1 MTESSFR
8 SDISW
13 YFSQLSKHG
22 DSISIVFD
30 EESLTYAQLISQ
42 CDEMLRTA
50 NEVGMSVG
58 DRVLL
63 VGDFNPRA
71 VSWLMALLQLRAIVI
86 PIVESSATR
95 QEEIETLCEVS
106 WVIRARSDED
116 VEIKRR
122 HPDPEALPS
131 QHSLLRELCRRE
143 NPGLILFTSGSTG
156 NPKAVVHDFTQLLQK
171 FRTPARAFRTLTFLL
186 FDHWGGLNTLFHS
199 LVSGSLVVFPRERS
213 ADYICRLITK
223 HQLELLP
230 ASPSFLNM
238 VLVSGAFRRHDLSSL
253 KMISYGAEPMPPSTL
268 RRLRSEFPNI
278 QLKQTYGL
286 IELGV
291 MQTQSKSSDSLLVKL
306 GGSGYET
313 RVVDGMLEVR
323 AKSSMLGYLNAPA
336 PFTQDGFF
344 RTGDQVEQEGDFLRI
359 IGRASEIINVGGEKV
374 YPAEVENILLGINI
388 VADAVVY
395 GSSHPISGQIVC
407 ADVVLVD
414 SSHDQTNARTLIR
427 RECGSH
433 LEKFKIPIRIRFLQG
448 TLSSERQKR
457 MRRNRGEES

>member
-1 MTESSFR
+1 MTDKSSR
-8 SDISW
+8 IDISW
-13 YFSQLSKHG
+13 YFSQLSEYG

-30 EESLTYAQLISQ
+30 EESLTYRQLISQ
-42 CDEMLRTA
+42 S
-50 NEVGMSVG
+50 NEVFKEASELGISVG

-71 VSWLMALLQLRAIVI
+71 VCCLLALMQLRAIII
-86 PIVESSATR
+86 PIVESSAIR
-95 QEEIETLCEVS
+95 QEEIETLCEVN
-106 WVIRARSDED
+106 WVIGARSDED
-116 VEIKRR
+116 IEIERR
-122 HPDPEALPS
+122 RPGLEDLPPL
-131 QHSLLRELCRRE
+131 HSLLQELYQRE

-156 NPKAVVHDFTQLLQK
+156 KPKAVVHDFTQLLQK

-186 FDHWGGLNTLFHS
+186 FDHWGGLNTLLHS

-213 ADYICRLITK
+213 ADYICRLIAK
-223 HQLELLP
+223 NQLELLP

-253 KMISYGAEPMPPSTL
+253 KMITYGAEPMPPSTL

-313 RVVDGMLEVR
+313 RVVDGMLEIK
-323 AKSSMLGYLNAPA
+323 ANSSMLGYLNAPA
-336 PFTQDGFF
+336 PFTEDGFF
-344 RTGDQVEQEGDFLRI
+344 RTGDQVEQEGEYLRI
-359 IGRASEIINVGGEKV
+359 LGRVSEVINVGGEKV
-374 YPAEVENILLGINI
+374 HPAEVENALLGIDI

-395 GSSHPISGQIVC
+395 GSKHPISGQIVC
-407 ADVVLVD
+407 ADIVLVD
-414 SSHDQTNARTLIR
+414 LSYDQTSARTVIR
-427 RECGSH
+427 RECGSQ
-433 LEKFKIPIRIRFLQG
+433 LEKFKVPVRIRFSHG
-448 TLSSERQKR
+448 TLSSDRQKR
-457 MRRNRGEES
+457 MRKDRGEVI